1 MQCRPGLWTRFARYP
16 RSQNVPYF
24 TTQEL
29 VVREGGGGS
38 RRYLHHWWPKKCNVG
53 NKTKR
58 KNRKY
63 SWLHN
68 ENDLIKHN
76 QNHHESETVDV
87 QGYKIWQDIAWKLF
101 CENPL
106 VWRCFFFLT
115 RHSFRACKIRKIVFL
130 GLSLVPMQPHVRKR
144 LLRRLVR
151 MLVWCPKDLTDLI
164 KCRNVK
170 GIFLEEML
178 GPNGE
183 LVSAQTCFGD
193 WNSMIFKKFNFSHS
207 NYSRVTTFRFF
218 S

>member
-29 VVREGGGGS
+29 VVREGGGVS

-106 VWRCFFFLT
+106 VWRCFFFLDSPQFSRVQNT
-115 RHSFRACKIRKIVFL
+115 ENRVSRSFF
-130 GLSLVPMQPHVRKR
+130 GPHATPRPETLATQASEDVGVMSKR
-144 LLRRLVR
+144 LNRL
-151 MLVWCPKDLTDLI
+151 
-164 KCRNVK
+164 N
-170 GIFLEEML
+170 
-178 GPNGE
+178 
-183 LVSAQTCFGD
+183 
-193 WNSMIFKKFNFSHS
+193 
-207 NYSRVTTFRFF
+207 
-218 S
+218 